1 MQRTVVRAFT
11 LVELLVV
18 VALIAGLVALVM
30 TVYWHSRERA
40 RRTVC
45 ASNLRQLVQAFRMY
59 AEDNDGYFP
68 PYRNHRVGHPD
79 EAGVV
84 TPEVPGCYEITGNTL
99 PFAPDKLVGAVN
111 PYIRNEE
118 IWFCP
123 SDPFRRTA
131 TNYWCVFHRYSSYH
145 FGMRGFRL
153 TLDGYQGAD
162 VDRKGLWTPSKYTL
176 IADPVNEL
184 KSVVPPHTPDI
195 IAINPPG
202 GHQGGVNEAKLDGH
216 VEWVNYLYP

>member
-59 AEDNDGYFP
+59 AEDSDGYFP
-68 PYRNHRVGHPD
+68 PYRNHRVAHLN
-79 EAGVV
+79 EENRSI
-84 TPEVPGCYEITGNTL
+84 PEVPGCYNLCGNEL
-99 PFAPDKLVGAVN
+99 PFAPDKLVDVVN
-111 PYIRNEE
+111 PYIRDRE

-123 SDPFRRTA
+123 SDQFQRTS

-145 FGMRGFRL
+145 FNLRL
-153 TLDGYQGAD
+153 HLLTIDGLQRPDAAAA
-162 VDRKGLWTPSKYTL
+162 PSGWTL
-176 IADPVNEL
+176 IADPENPL
-184 KSVVPPHTPDI
+184 KNDPPHGLSPAPEE

-202 GHQGGVNEAKLDGH
+202 GHHGGVNLAKLDGH
-216 VEWVNYLYP
+216 VEWVNYPYP